1 VNDSRCFLSKSVY
14 WFMPI
19 LLCIATMSFG
29 QTAKRPE
36 LLVSSAWLAEHLN
49 DPSVVILHIS
59 DDRGDY
65 NREHIPGA
73 RFLSP
78 SEFTTGHEGMMVE
91 LPDVEKLKNAFEGAG
106 ISDDTKVVIYATGW
120 YPEAARAFFTLDYLG
135 HTNSALLNGSIAQ
148 WKKEKRQVTAEA
160 SPVKMGKITV
170 HVNESARA
178 LLADAKAATQSGA
191 STLLVDSRP
200 ERRYT
205 AGHLPG
211 ADHVFWEETVA
222 NANDPVLKSPEELQN
237 LFQSRGIKPGAKLI
251 TYCEVGLQASHVYF
265 VARYLGYDAA
275 MYDGSFYEWNEMD
288 RLPVV
293 KGGNP
298 R

>member
-1 VNDSRCFLSKSVY
+1 VSVCRYSIKKNCSSLIFL
-14 WFMPI
+14 
-19 LLCIATMSFG
+19 LLYAVTNAAG
-29 QTAKRPE
+29 QAKRPE
-36 LLVSSAWLAEHLN
+36 LLVSTAWLSEHLN
-49 DPSVVILHIS
+49 DPAIVVLHVS

-91 LPDVEKLKNAFEGAG
+91 LPDVEKLKKAFESLG
-106 ISDDTKVVIYATGW
+106 INDDTKVVIYATGW

-148 WKKEKRQVTAEA
+148 WKKEHRPVTAEMPP
-160 SPVKMGKITV
+160 SRTGKITP
-170 HVNESARA
+170 HINEAARA
-178 LLADAKAATQSGA
+178 MLADVKSATQAQA

-200 ERRYT
+200 QRRYT

-211 ADHVFWEETVA
+211 ADHIFWEETVT

-237 LFQSRGIKPGAKLI
+237 LFQSRGIKSGTKLI

-293 KGGNP
+293 KGANP

>member
-1 VNDSRCFLSKSVY
+1 VSACRNFINKNSLTLIFLLFYV
-14 WFMPI
+14 
-19 LLCIATMSFG
+19 ATNAAG
-29 QTAKRPE
+29 QAKRPE
-36 LLVSSAWLAEHLN
+36 LLVSTAWLAEHLN
-49 DPSVVILHIS
+49 DADVVVLHVS

-78 SEFTTGHEGMMVE
+78 SEFTTGHHGMLVE
-91 LPDVEKLKNAFEGAG
+91 LPDVQKLKNAFESVG
-106 ISDDTKVVIYATGW
+106 ISDQTRVVIYATGW

-148 WKKEKRQVTAEA
+148 WKKENRPVTSEVPSAKA
-160 SPVKMGKITV
+160 GKITP
-170 HVNESARA
+170 HINEAARA
-178 LLADAKAATQSGA
+178 LIADAKSATQAGA

-200 ERRYT
+200 QRRYE

-211 ADHVFWEETVA
+211 AEHVFWEETVA
-222 NANDPVLKSPEELQN
+222 NANNPILKSPEELQS
-237 LFQSRGIKPGAKLI
+237 LFQSRGITPGSKLI

-275 MYDGSFYEWNEMD
+275 MYDGSFYEWNEVD

-293 KGGNP
+293 KGVKP